1 MSNLNMTSPI
11 NFQSDSS
18 TTKEIINGTVSTMRR
33 NNINNA
39 VKHNPQI
46 APLLA
51 LKYAVTDALL
61 KDIDYPAKEYLTN
74 NAAISGYRQ

>member
-18 TTKEIINGTVSTMRR
+18 TTKEIINGTVNTMRR

-51 LKYAVTDALL
+51 L
-61 KDIDYPAKEYLTN
+61 IFNEQCCHFR
-74 NAAISGYRQ
+74 I

>member
-1 MSNLNMTSPI
+1 MTTNSI

-18 TTKEIINGTVSTMRR
+18 PTKEIINGTFNTMRR
-33 NNINNA
+33 NNINNV

-51 LKYAVTDALL
+51 LKYAVSDTLL

-74 NAAISGYRQ
+74 NAAVSVYK